1 MDGPFKVTRNKW
13 QETPLE
19 RIQRSI
25 DEIKEEIKTKK
36 LKSSDSGVFQDLSKT
51 LKTLGIEKEKL
62 IIKVRELKIKR
73 GKLINELTFIRKEKF
88 ETKKKEK
95 IKGICEKINKI
106 DEDLGPF
113 RHFDTPIYLE

>member
-51 LKTLGIEKEKL
+51 LKTLEIEK
-62 IIKVRELKIKR
+62 V
-73 GKLINELTFIRKEKF
+73 
-88 ETKKKEK
+88 
-95 IKGICEKINKI
+95 
-106 DEDLGPF
+106 
-113 RHFDTPIYLE
+113 